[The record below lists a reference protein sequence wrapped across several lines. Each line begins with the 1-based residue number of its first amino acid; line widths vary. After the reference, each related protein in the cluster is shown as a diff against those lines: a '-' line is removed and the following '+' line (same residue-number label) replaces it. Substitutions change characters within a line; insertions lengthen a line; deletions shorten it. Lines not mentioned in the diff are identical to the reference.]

1 MYNKA
6 YLTIVPLKNTL
17 QPSGQSVALQSM
29 SLGTPVLITKTI
41 GFWDKNKYEDD
52 KNIFFM
58 DQNDVTLWKDKI
70 INLLLNDKKMI
81 EVSKNGKKLVSENF
95 NLELFTSRI
104 KEIII

>member
-1 MYNKA
+1 
-6 YLTIVPLKNTL
+6 
-17 QPSGQSVALQSM
+17 
-29 SLGTPVLITKTI
+29 
-41 GFWDKNKYEDD
+41 
-52 KNIFFM
+52 M

>member
-1 MYNKA
+1 
-6 YLTIVPLKNTL
+6 
-17 QPSGQSVALQSM
+17 M

-70 INLLLNDKKMI
+70 VNLLLNDKKMI

-95 NLELFTSRI
+95 NLSCLPHELRR
-104 KEIII
+104 